1 MRKYYTLAVLG
12 VILGILFGVISAC
25 GFSGDQRTD
34 PSYRT
39 LRYEGGDFSG
49 SKFKECMGD
58 GEKIASNDKFYSYPT
73 TQREDVWDSNNFEAG
88 NKSADNTDLVLTDK
102 NGVTVNAKVKVD
114 FFLNTSCEPV
124 TVDGKEYKGGT
135 LQAFHELIG
144 KTRGAYFNVGKSGT
158 NAYSSGWIWAM
169 TNYISNPLENQLNV
183 EARQTTADAMWLDS
197 AEKTKMENE
206 LEAKLPALIN
216 AGMETDLDFYK
227 IANIQ
232 ITSLTPGDDYL
243 DLFKKRQT
251 AKIDAQTAQINKH
264 SRVVGAEADA
274 AVKCADVLGYRLSGM
289 SYTDAVNAY
298 LKAKAIEAGMNPF
311 QPNVNS
317 IQTGQ

>member
-1 MRKYYTLAVLG
+1 MRKFLVILAVVLG
-12 VILGILFGVISAC
+12 VLFASTAC
-25 GFSGDQRTD
+25 GLSGDQRTD

-39 LRYEGGDFSG
+39 LRYEGGDFAG

-73 TQREDVWDSNNFEAG
+73 TQREDVWDSNNFETG

-114 FFLNTSCEPV
+114 FFLNTSCDPV
-124 TVDGKEYKGGT
+124 TVDGKTYKGGT
-135 LQAFHELIG
+135 LEAFHELIG

-158 NAYSSGWIWAM
+158 AAYSSGWIWAM

-183 EARQTTADAMWLDS
+183 EARQTTADKMWLDP
-197 AEKTKMENE
+197 AEKTRMENE
-206 LEAKLPALIN
+206 LEAKLPDLIN

-243 DLFKKRQT
+243 NLFKARQS

-264 SRVVGAEADA
+264 SQVVAADA
-274 AVKCADVLGYRLSGM
+274 AAAVKRAAVLGYKLPGM
-289 SYTDAVNAY
+289 SYRDAVDAY
-298 LKAKAIEAGMNPF
+298 LRAQAIDAGMNPY
-311 QPNVNS
+311 QPNVS
-317 IQTGQ
+317 SLTTK